1 MKIQTKISGKENHG
15 NHRKLFNAIQTKS
28 RKLNPKFFAEKS
40 WKCREIVTDN
50 LEKIIKTQTKIFRQ
64 KNHEKVGKPLKRY

>member
-15 NHRKLFNAIQTKS
+15 NNRKLFNDNSVKS

-40 WKCREIVTDN
+40 WKYREVVTDN
-50 LEKIIKTQTKIFRQ
+50 LEKIIKTQTKIFTQ
-64 KNHEKVGKPLKRY
+64 KKHEKAGKPLKRY